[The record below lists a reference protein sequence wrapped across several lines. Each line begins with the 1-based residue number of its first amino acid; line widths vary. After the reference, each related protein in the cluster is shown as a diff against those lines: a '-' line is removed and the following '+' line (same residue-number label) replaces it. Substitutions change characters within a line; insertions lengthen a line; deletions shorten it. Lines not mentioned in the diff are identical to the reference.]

1 MRDLKQRTYPPR
13 PVRRVMISKG
23 FGRTRP
29 PDIPNVRERVAQE
42 EPFRLRSP
50 LFERLFHDDS
60 YGFRPG
66 CSCHMALARV
76 REIHRTGCRY
86 VLDADIS
93 GFFDQIPH
101 AVIMRGGSVTADGN
115 ILKLVE
121 RFLCAGVMQDGV
133 VESATLGPSQGGVI
147 SPLLANVALNFLNW
161 QQDELGLRFVRYV
174 GQFEAVP
181 LRRAFRY
188 PLHWTARSNG
198 AGNPHTGLMKG
209 SKPPAKTRWERE
221 PHSLTHFYGRQS
233 AVFSRGR

>member
-1 MRDLKQRTYPPR
+1 M
-13 PVRRVMISKG
+13 
-23 FGRTRP
+23 
-29 PDIPNVRERVAQE
+29 
-42 EPFRLRSP
+42 
-50 LFERLFHDDS
+50 
-60 YGFRPG
+60 
-66 CSCHMALARV
+66 
-76 REIHRTGCRY
+76 
-86 VLDADIS
+86 
-93 GFFDQIPH
+93 
-101 AVIMRGGSVTADGN
+101 TADGN
-115 ILKLVE
+115 ILDQVE
-121 RFLCAGVMQDGV
+121 RFLCAGVMQDGI